1 MKSKPI
7 KRKRHRK
14 SNVKEATKQA
24 PAPTHAPSDSSRV
37 QRDPELAEAMRQ
49 AHWLREHGDEYR
61 QRLLRNIKE
70 RLPQLNE
77 LLVGVEDH
85 WGMEDG
91 IYRFYHMSFKVYRL
105 QHLTEQVCKSLR
117 ELLPDR
123 PFNKWFSE
131 IIAQGTGHQFEMENN
146 ENWLRHTRS
155 IVEASFHAHYFLKMV
170 CKYGKE
176 LETSPNSLPS
186 GWAAVLYL
194 FDLR

>member
-1 MKSKPI
+1 MKSKG
-7 KRKRHRK
+7 KRHRK
-14 SNVKEATKQA
+14 SKVKAA
-24 PAPTHAPSDSSRV
+24 PSNAPTDPSRV

-49 AHWLREHGDEYR
+49 ARWLHEHGDEYR
-61 QRLLRNIKE
+61 QMLLRNIKE

-77 LLVGVEDH
+77 LLVGAEDH

-91 IYRFYHMSFKVYRL
+91 IYRFYHQSFKVYRL
-105 QHLTEQVCKSLR
+105 QALTEQICKSLQ

-123 PFNKWFSE
+123 PLNKWFSE
-131 IIAQGTGHQFEMENN
+131 IVAQGTGHQFEMEHN